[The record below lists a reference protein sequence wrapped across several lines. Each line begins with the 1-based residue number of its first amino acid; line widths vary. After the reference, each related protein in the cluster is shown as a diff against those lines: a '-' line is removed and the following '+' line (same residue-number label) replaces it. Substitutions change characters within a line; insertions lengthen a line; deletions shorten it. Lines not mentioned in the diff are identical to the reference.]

1 MAWPPSMPSLGT
13 VPASAGPCAW
23 PTARATTTR
32 SRSTARAVP
41 VGSSSSC
48 PPPGT
53 PISRG
58 RTSGTRMPRR
68 ARRWSSTT
76 PDVRAPGPVS
86 NARVPARA
94 RASMWPVPSR
104 ASASPPPVDI
114 RLVRTHDEF
123 AACEAMSRDIW
134 GAAERN
140 VVPHELL
147 LTIQHN
153 GGLVHGA
160 FLPAGQL
167 VGFCFAFLGRRDGQL
182 RLCSHQ
188 LGVLEAFRGS
198 GIGIA
203 LKQAQRYDALRL
215 GVELVTWTVEPLEAR
230 NAYINLNRL
239 GCIARLYDRN
249 HYGAMEDELNRGLP
263 SDRFEVEWW
272 LRRPKATATTHD
284 PVVILEV
291 GRHGEPRRVGTNVS
305 PGRTALIGIP
315 ADIQVVKRQS
325 LELAL
330 AWRMESRAAFEAA
343 LAAGLVAVD
352 FQRQGAYLMA
362 PAS

>member
-1 MAWPPSMPSLGT
+1 
-13 VPASAGPCAW
+13 
-23 PTARATTTR
+23 
-32 SRSTARAVP
+32 
-41 VGSSSSC
+41 
-48 PPPGT
+48 
-53 PISRG
+53 
-58 RTSGTRMPRR
+58 
-68 ARRWSSTT
+68 
-76 PDVRAPGPVS
+76 
-86 NARVPARA
+86 
-94 RASMWPVPSR
+94 MWPVPSR

-140 VVPHELL
+140 VVPRELL

-215 GVELVTWTVEPLEAR
+215 GVDLVTWTFDPLEAR
-230 NAYINLNRL
+230 NAYINLHRL
-239 GCIARLYDRN
+239 GCIARLYDRD

-263 SDRFEVEWW
+263 SDRFEAEWW
-272 LRRPKATATTHD
+272 LRRAKPLPAGD
-284 PVVILEV
+284 PVVMLRV
-291 GRHGEPRRVGTNVS
+291 GADGEPVREQLDMSRGTTV
-305 PGRTALIGIP
+305 LISVP
-315 ADIQVVKRQS
+315 PDFQAVKRAS
-325 LELAL
+325 IELAL
-330 AWRMESRAAFEAA
+330 RWRMESRAAFEAA
-343 LAAGLVAVD
+343 LTAGLIVVD
-352 FQRQGAYLMA
+352 FRRDGAYVMA
-362 PAS
+362 LPPTAPGVSRPDR

>member
-1 MAWPPSMPSLGT
+1 MWR
-13 VPASAGPCAW
+13 VP
-23 PTARATTTR
+23 
-32 SRSTARAVP
+32 
-41 VGSSSSC
+41 
-48 PPPGT
+48 
-53 PISRG
+53 
-58 RTSGTRMPRR
+58 
-68 ARRWSSTT
+68 
-76 PDVRAPGPVS
+76 PDV
-86 NARVPARA
+86 
-94 RASMWPVPSR
+94 
-104 ASASPPPVDI
+104 SASRNFPRVEI
-114 RLVRTHDEF
+114 RLVRSHDEF

-140 VVPHELL
+140 VVPRELL
-147 LTIQHN
+147 LTMQHN

-160 FLPAGQL
+160 FLAAGRL
-167 VGFCFAFLGRRDGQL
+167 VGFCFAFLGQRDGQL

-188 LGVLEAFRGS
+188 LGVLDEFRGS

-215 GVELVTWTVEPLEAR
+215 GVELVTWTFDPLEAR
-230 NAYINLNRL
+230 NAYINLHRL

-272 LRRPKATATTHD
+272 LRRPKATPTTHD

-305 PGRTALIGIP
+305 PGRTALIWIP

-352 FQRQGAYLMA
+352 FQRQGVYLR
-362 PAS
+362 SEERRVGKECQSTCR